1 MGSPVPTAPEVLS
14 DSNRDPLEISLD
26 DDIWQ
31 VRGLVYTLP
40 PIRARSYSSQLKE
53 EEDDDMDPEL
63 KAQQDR
69 EVEEFRR
76 RLEQINN
83 TVRLPLG
90 QTSAIA
96 LSLSFLHR
104 LSNLFRAD
112 DTAAAHAPPIHAI
125 SRSFGHG
132 RHTQRLMLRNVEV
145 SVPSSMYVRL

>member
-1 MGSPVPTAPEVLS
+1 MGSPVPTAPEELS
-14 DSNRDPLEISLD
+14 DSNRDPLEVSLD

-31 VRGLVYTLP
+31 VRDLVCTPFFL
-40 PIRARSYSSQLKE
+40 RARSHSSQLKE

-90 QTSAIA
+90 A
-96 LSLSFLHR
+96 
-104 LSNLFRAD
+104 
-112 DTAAAHAPPIHAI
+112 
-125 SRSFGHG
+125 
-132 RHTQRLMLRNVEV
+132 
-145 SVPSSMYVRL
+145 

>member
-1 MGSPVPTAPEVLS
+1 VGSPVPTAPEVLS

-31 VRGLVYTLP
+31 VRALVCTLP

-90 QTSAIA
+90 
-96 LSLSFLHR
+96 
-104 LSNLFRAD
+104 
-112 DTAAAHAPPIHAI
+112 P
-125 SRSFGHG
+125 
-132 RHTQRLMLRNVEV
+132 
-145 SVPSSMYVRL
+145 